1 MNLWHNSSYILF
13 YKHSGTVHKET
24 GYTLSEELSALSIK
38 GSSTGMLY
46 RAVVYHFS
54 LKKMC
59 IHRKAKD
66 EILQFN
72 RKSLIDLIGTKISPW
87 ILIFHLSNAES

>member
-13 YKHSGTVHKET
+13 YKHSETIHKET
-24 GYTLSEELSALSIK
+24 GCALSEELSTLSIK
-38 GSSTGMLY
+38 GSATWMLY

-59 IHRKAKD
+59 IYWKAKD
-66 EILQFN
+66 
-72 RKSLIDLIGTKISPW
+72 
-87 ILIFHLSNAES
+87 

>member
-13 YKHSGTVHKET
+13 YKHSETVHEET
-24 GYTLSEELSALSIK
+24 GYALSEELSALSIK
-38 GSSTGMLY
+38 GSAPCMLY

-66 EILQFN
+66 EILEFN
-72 RKSLIDLIGTKISPW
+72 RKALIDLIGTKISPR
-87 ILIFHLSNAES
+87 ILKCWELA